1 MYTLGIDIGSTTV
14 KVAVLDKD
22 NKILFSDYKRHFAN
36 IKETLK
42 DLVQEAKD
50 ALGENEVNP
59 CITGSGGLALAQLI
73 GVPFTQEV
81 VCVSEALQDY
91 APQTDVAIELGGEDA
106 KIIYFTNGIEQRMN
120 GVCAG
125 GTGSFIDQMATLL
138 QTDASGLNDYA
149 KDYDTIYPIAAR
161 CGVFAKTDIQPLI
174 NEGATKPNLAA
185 SIFQAVV
192 NQTISGLACG
202 KPIKGNVAFL
212 GGPLHFLPEL
222 KNAFIRTL
230 NLTGDAIIDPGHSH
244 LFAAVGAA
252 MNSKPEVSMTLS
264 ELIHALSQELNL
276 SSGVERLAPLFES
289 DEDYEK
295 FKADHNK
302 YAVKRGD
309 LATYKGNCFIGVDAG
324 STTTKVALVGSDGEL
339 LYDFYSSNNG
349 SPLNTTIR
357 AIKDIYS
364 KLPEGAVIAGSC
376 STGYGEALIKQALS
390 LDFGEVETIAHY
402 TAAAFFDPEVDCILD
417 IGGQDMKCLKIHNGA
432 IDNIFLNEACSSGC
446 GSFLQT
452 FAEILGYT
460 AEQFAQIGLKA
471 DMPVDLGSRC
481 TVFMNSSVK
490 QAQKDG
496 ASVANISA
504 GLSISI
510 VKNALYKVIRPAS
523 KEAIGKHIVVQGG
536 TFLNDCVLRAFEQEM
551 DLNVIRPNIAGLMG
565 AYGAALYAQRRY
577 KDAPHQT
584 TLLNLQQLGE
594 FVHTVKGMTC
604 GLCNNHCH
612 LTVNTFAGGKRF
624 ISGNRCERPITHM
637 APKDELNLY
646 RQKLQ
651 LLKELPVNETPKR
664 GIMGIPMGL
673 NMYELLPF
681 WNALLSSL
689 GFKVVHSPIEDKNI
703 YRLGQGTIPSDTVCY
718 PAKLMHGHIKWL
730 LQQGITNIFYPCMT
744 YNIDEQGTE
753 NCYNCPVVAYYPE
766 VLHANIRDLN
776 KPEINFFYDYLG
788 LLHKKK
794 LVKKLQEMFAKA
806 YPDIT
811 KDEIRKAVDAAFTAF
826 YDYEAQVKA
835 KGQEIISKAREEHK
849 PIVVLAGR
857 PYHIDPKVNHSIDR
871 LITNMGAALV
881 SEDAVSS
888 HIKTKEL
895 NRDLQVLNQ
904 WTYHG
909 RLYAAAEYVAQ
920 NPDMHLI
927 QLVSFG
933 CGCDAITADECRRLL
948 EERGRIYTQIKIDDI
963 DNLGAAKI
971 RIRSLF
977 SAAQLFDIDNN

>member
-1 MYTLGIDIGSTTV
+1 
-14 KVAVLDKD
+14 
-22 NKILFSDYKRHFAN
+22 
-36 IKETLK
+36 
-42 DLVQEAKD
+42 
-50 ALGENEVNP
+50 
-59 CITGSGGLALAQLI
+59 
-73 GVPFTQEV
+73 
-81 VCVSEALQDY
+81 
-91 APQTDVAIELGGEDA
+91 
-106 KIIYFTNGIEQRMN
+106 
-120 GVCAG
+120 
-125 GTGSFIDQMATLL
+125 
-138 QTDASGLNDYA
+138 
-149 KDYDTIYPIAAR
+149 
-161 CGVFAKTDIQPLI
+161 
-174 NEGATKPNLAA
+174 
-185 SIFQAVV
+185 
-192 NQTISGLACG
+192 
-202 KPIKGNVAFL
+202 
-212 GGPLHFLPEL
+212 
-222 KNAFIRTL
+222 
-230 NLTGDAIIDPGHSH
+230 
-244 LFAAVGAA
+244 
-252 MNSKPEVSMTLS
+252 
-264 ELIHALSQELNL
+264 
-276 SSGVERLAPLFES
+276 
-289 DEDYEK
+289 
-295 FKADHNK
+295 
-302 YAVKRGD
+302 
-309 LATYKGNCFIGVDAG
+309 
-324 STTTKVALVGSDGEL
+324 
-339 LYDFYSSNNG
+339 
-349 SPLNTTIR
+349 
-357 AIKDIYS
+357 
-364 KLPEGAVIAGSC
+364 
-376 STGYGEALIKQALS
+376 
-390 LDFGEVETIAHY
+390 
-402 TAAAFFDPEVDCILD
+402 
-417 IGGQDMKCLKIHNGA
+417 
-432 IDNIFLNEACSSGC
+432 
-446 GSFLQT
+446 
-452 FAEILGYT
+452 
-460 AEQFAQIGLKA
+460 
-471 DMPVDLGSRC
+471 
-481 TVFMNSSVK
+481 MNSSVK

-689 GFKVVHSPIEDKNI
+689 GFKVVHSPIEDKTI

-766 VLHANIRDLN
+766 VLHANIRDFN
-776 KPEINFFYDYLG
+776 KPEIHFFYDYLG

-794 LVKKLQEMFAKA
+794 LVKKLQEMFSNA

-811 KDEIRKAVDAAFTAF
+811 KEEIRKAVDAAFTAF

-835 KGQEIISKAREEHK
+835 KGQEIITKAREEHK

>member
-1 MYTLGIDIGSTTV
+1 MGAAFCAEHEVNLTTLPEKLQAAAAQHIFEHLPPLFKNEGEYTVFKKRHSKESVAVGTPAEASEAFIGIDSGSTTIKIAV
-14 KVAVLDKD
+14 MSLDGKLLDSFYQSNKGNPVVAVR
-22 NKILFSDYKRHFAN
+22 NY
-36 IKETLK
+36 
-42 DLVQEAKD
+42 
-50 ALGENEVNP
+50 
-59 CITGSGGLALAQLI
+59 
-73 GVPFTQEV
+73 
-81 VCVSEALQDY
+81 
-91 APQTDVAIELGGEDA
+91 
-106 KIIYFTNGIEQRMN
+106 
-120 GVCAG
+120 
-125 GTGSFIDQMATLL
+125 
-138 QTDASGLNDYA
+138 
-149 KDYDTIYPIAAR
+149 
-161 CGVFAKTDIQPLI
+161 
-174 NEGATKPNLAA
+174 
-185 SIFQAVV
+185 
-192 NQTISGLACG
+192 
-202 KPIKGNVAFL
+202 
-212 GGPLHFLPEL
+212 
-222 KNAFIRTL
+222 
-230 NLTGDAIIDPGHSH
+230 LT
-244 LFAAVGAA
+244 
-252 MNSKPEVSMTLS
+252 
-264 ELIHALSQELNL
+264 
-276 SSGVERLAPLFES
+276 
-289 DEDYEK
+289 
-295 FKADHNK
+295 
-302 YAVKRGD
+302 
-309 LATYKGNCFIGVDAG
+309 
-324 STTTKVALVGSDGEL
+324 
-339 LYDFYSSNNG
+339 DFYTKY
-349 SPLNTTIR
+349 PHCRLL
-357 AIKDIYS
+357 A
-364 KLPEGAVIAGSC
+364 GAV
-376 STGYGEALIKQALS
+376 TGYGEELIRHG
-390 LDFGEVETIAHY
+390 FGVDYGIVETMAHFY
-402 TAAAFFDPEVDCILD
+402 AAQYLEPEVDFILD

-689 GFKVVHSPIEDKNI
+689 GFKVIHSPIEDKNI

-776 KPEINFFYDYLG
+776 KPEIHFFYDYLG
-788 LLHKKK
+788 LLHKKN
-794 LVKKLQEMFAKA
+794 LVKKLQEMFAKV

-811 KDEIRKAVDAAFTAF
+811 KEEIRKAVDAAFTAF

-835 KGQEIISKAREEHK
+835 KGQQIISKAREEHK